1 MNKYLIAVVIIV
13 FLVDLGLQLYTNKKR
28 NDLLNTLSTY
38 LAKKD
43 YASFD
48 QLMNEDKTRR
58 LIPAFNLAY
67 LKLNE
72 AMMKEDEEEIKKAFG
87 AFNMRMNNAQKA
99 ALYKQGFYFYV
110 GIEDKEKAREYYEL
124 LKPLNVK
131 DQKMLDVTY
140 NTYVEKGSA
149 YLDEMLEQASKV
161 SEENKMSFY
170 ALISDMYRN
179 AGDEVKAKE
188 YEDQVSAYIEKMKKK

>member
-1 MNKYLIAVVIIV
+1 
-13 FLVDLGLQLYTNKKR
+13 
-28 NDLLNTLSTY
+28 
-38 LAKKD
+38 
-43 YASFD
+43 
-48 QLMNEDKTRR
+48 
-58 LIPAFNLAY
+58 
-67 LKLNE
+67 
-72 AMMKEDEEEIKKAFG
+72 
-87 AFNMRMNNAQKA
+87 
-99 ALYKQGFYFYV
+99 
-110 GIEDKEKAREYYEL
+110 
-124 LKPLNVK
+124 
-131 DQKMLDVTY
+131 MLDVTY